1 MTSVLLVDDEPQIRR
16 IMRLALEKGGFSVD
30 TAENGE
36 VALAKI
42 RLAAPDVLIT
52 DIEMPRM
59 DGRALCA
66 AVEKEF
72 PSRSYPIFVLTS
84 LTEREHREWSAGIA
98 NLSFLEKPVSVRK
111 LIARI
116 DEYFGDETAVRK
128 SIS

>member
-1 MTSVLLVDDEPQIRR
+1 MTKVLLVDDEPQIRR

-42 RLAAPDVLIT
+42 RLDAPDVLIT

-66 AVEKEF
+66 AIEKEF
-72 PSRSYPIFVLTS
+72 ASRDFPIFVLTS
-84 LTEREHREWSAGIA
+84 LTEREHRDWSASIA
-98 NLSFLEKPVSVRK
+98 NLSFQEKPVSVRK
-111 LIARI
+111 LIGTLN
-116 DEYFGDETAVRK
+116 EYFGEKAAARK
-128 SIS
+128 SVS

>member
-16 IMRLALEKGGFSVD
+16 IMRLALEKGGFSVG

-42 RLAAPDVLIT
+42 RAAAPDVLIT

-66 AVEKEF
+66 AIAREF
-72 PSRSYPIFVLTS
+72 PSRKFPIFVLTS
-84 LTEREHREWSAGIA
+84 LTEREHREWSASIT
-98 NLSFLEKPVSVRK
+98 NLVFLEKPVSVRK
-111 LIARI
+111 LIGRLT
-116 DEYFGDETAVRK
+116 DYFSAETAIRQ

>member
-1 MTSVLLVDDEPQIRR
+1 MTTVLLVDDEPQIRR
-16 IMRLALEKGGFSVD
+16 IMRVALEKGGFSVD

-42 RLAAPDVLIT
+42 RANGPDVVIT

-66 AVEKEF
+66 AIEKEF
-72 PSRSYPIFVLTS
+72 VSRAFPIFVLTS
-84 LTEREHREWSAGIA
+84 LTAREHRDWSAGIA

-111 LIARI
+111 LISRLQ
-116 DEYFGDETAVRK
+116 EYFGGDTAARK
-128 SIS
+128 EIS